1 MKKIIIL
8 IITTV
13 FLLSSFKISASSLN
27 YEKNKFQVDE
37 EYDLVII
44 SPDVFSSDFQLLI
57 DHKNSLNVRTILK
70 TTEDI
75 YDGFNGRDQ
84 PEQIKYFIKYA
95 IETWNIGYVMLVGG
109 AELLPARIT
118 NVYYQYDYKT
128 YWNFLSDLYYAD
140 IYDQNNNF
148 CSWDSNNNDL
158 FAEYDW
164 DGETDELDFKPDVY
178 LGRLPCV
185 NQDEVLICIDKII
198 NYENQVSYEQE
209 WFKNLVLIGGDS
221 LPGDSEHV
229 DEGEYVN
236 QQVMEIMDGFNP
248 VKIWASNHELFS
260 SSNIDDAINDGAGF
274 VFFNGHGNLDMWATH
289 PHENNNWIPNDGYD
303 NSNLL
308 GLNNGYSLPIVIS
321 DACYHCTYN
330 VKPDCFGWTFVT
342 NPNGGCIAFL
352 GGIDIDISYGGVD
365 IITKGIEKLCI
376 EMSSNYI
383 QGDSTLGELWGNGLT
398 DYYQEPLDEI
408 DILTLEEFHLFG
420 DPSLKIAKGS
430 QPPEKPSR
438 PTGPAK
444 GNLGKSYMYS
454 SYSNDPEQDNI
465 YYKFDWGDGT
475 DSGWLGPYN
484 SGVIV
489 EANHSWEEKG
499 SYCVRV
505 IAKDENNKYSQW
517 SDPLTVSMPKNIIKN
532 QLIQRTSL
540 LFQTFLQKF

>member
-1 MKKIIIL
+1 MKKLLIIIM
-8 IITTV
+8 IAV
-13 FLLSSFKISASSLN
+13 FFLSSVKISAFSVN
-27 YEKNKFQVDE
+27 NEKNMLKFDE

-44 SPDVFSSDFQLLI
+44 SPDVFSSDLQPLLN
-57 DHKNSLNVRTILK
+57 HKNSRNVRSILK

-75 YDGFNGRDQ
+75 YNEFTGRDH

-95 IETWNIGYVMLVGG
+95 IEMWNIRYVMLVGG
-109 AELLPARIT
+109 AELLPGRYT

-140 IYDQNNNF
+140 IYDHSNDF

-158 FAEYDW
+158 FAEYEW
-164 DGETDELDFKPDVY
+164 YGETDELDFRPDVY

-185 NQDEVLICIDKII
+185 NQDEVLTCIDKII

-221 LPGDSEHV
+221 LLGDNEHV

-236 QQVMEIMDGFNP
+236 QQVMGIMDGFNP

-303 NSNLL
+303 NSNLM
-308 GLNNGYSLPIVIS
+308 GLNNGYELPIVVS

-352 GGIDIDISYGGVD
+352 GGTDIDISYGGVD

-376 EMSSNYI
+376 EMSTNYM
-383 QGDSTLGELWGNGLT
+383 QGDSTLGELWGNGLK
-398 DYYQEPLDEI
+398 DYYQGPLDEI

-420 DPSLKIAKGS
+420 DPSLQIAEGS
-430 QPPEKPSR
+430 QPPEKPSK

-444 GNLGKSYMYS
+444 GSPGTSYTYS
-454 SYSNDPEQDNI
+454 SSSTDPEQDNI
-465 YYKFDWGDGT
+465 YYKFDWGDDT
-475 DSGWLGPYN
+475 DSGWFGPYN
-484 SGVIV
+484 SGDIV
-489 EANHSWEEKG
+489 EASHSWDEKG
-499 SYCVRV
+499 NYNIRV

-517 SDPLTVSMPKNIIKN
+517 SEPLPISMPKNKI
-532 QLIQRTSL
+532 TYL
-540 LFQTFLQKF
+540 LFERVSALFQLFLQRY

>member
-1 MKKIIIL
+1 MKKIIIFIL
-8 IITTV
+8 TTV
-13 FLLSSFKISASSLN
+13 FLLSSFKISALSLN

-44 SPDVFSSDFQLLI
+44 SPDVFSADLQPLI
-57 DHKNSLNVRTILK
+57 DHKNGLNVRTILK

-95 IETWNIGYVMLVGG
+95 IETWNIRYVMLVGG

-140 IYDQNNNF
+140 IYDQHNNF

-248 VKIWASNHELFS
+248 VKIWASNQKLLR
-260 SSNIDDAINDGAGF
+260 SSNIDDAINEGAGF

-303 NSNLL
+303 NSNLQEL
-308 GLNNGYSLPIVIS
+308 SNSYKLPIVIS
-321 DACYHCTYN
+321 DACYHCTSN
-330 VKPDCFGWTFVT
+330 VKPDCFGWKFVT
-342 NPNGGCIAFL
+342 NPSGGCIAFL
-352 GGIDIDISYGGVD
+352 GGTDIDISYGGVD

-376 EMSSNYI
+376 EMSTNYM
-383 QGDSTLGELWGNGLT
+383 QGDSTLGELWGNSLK

-420 DPSLKIAKGS
+420 DPSLQIAEGS
-430 QPPEKPSR
+430 QAPEKPSR
-438 PTGPAK
+438 PNGPAK
-444 GNLGKSYMYS
+444 GNPGKSYTYS
-454 SYSNDPEQDNI
+454 SSSTDPEQDNI
-465 YYKFDWGDGT
+465 FYKFDWGDGT

-484 SGVIV
+484 SGVTV
-489 EANHSWEEKG
+489 EASHSWEEKG
-499 SYCVRV
+499 NYNVRV

-517 SDPLTVSMPKNIIKN
+517 SDSLTVSMPKNKIKN
-532 QLIQRTSL
+532 QLVERASL
-540 LFQTFLQKF
+540 LLQTFLQKF